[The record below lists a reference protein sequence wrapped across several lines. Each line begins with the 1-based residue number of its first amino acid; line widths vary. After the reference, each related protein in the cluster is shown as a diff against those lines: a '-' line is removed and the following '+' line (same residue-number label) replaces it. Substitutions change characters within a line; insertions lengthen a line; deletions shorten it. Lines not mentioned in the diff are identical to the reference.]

1 MFICAA
7 HNLHAVTYSK
17 NLASSGRGGRGEST
31 PNPYSRTRKGGVELD
46 SRCWGLL
53 RDGGGDEALQRAQRK
68 PRLIKLTH
76 ELPKRLTLSLRWPSV
91 WLFTSIV
98 PDRRLHARNWS
109 ADNSRRLPCVAP
121 WRHASPHGYPIRVC
135 EDRWLCHPCVGYVRL
150 RADS

>member
-7 HNLHAVTYSK
+7 HNPHAVTYSK

-31 PNPYSRTRKGGVELD
+31 PNSYSRTRKGGVELD

-68 PRLIKLTH
+68 PKLTKLNH
-76 ELPKRLTLSLRWPSV
+76 ELPKTARAVFEMTFRM
-91 WLFTSIV
+91 LFTSIV
-98 PDRRLHARNWS
+98 LDRRLHARNWS
-109 ADNSRRLPCVAP
+109 SDNSRRLPCVAP